1 MSKYLPTNELRWLT
15 DKEIKNLM
23 YVKRIIHQNIDI
35 LYLKRWSIISSRFT
49 KGFIYNLLIIMKNK
63 VPFTIFTNNE
73 EIS

>member
-35 LYLKRWSIISSRFT
+35 LYLKRWSIISNRFT
-49 KGFIYNLLIIMKNK
+49 QN
-63 VPFTIFTNNE
+63 P
-73 EIS
+73 